1 MNHDL
6 LQNNV
11 PFLTAFLAASIL
23 AVAAGL
29 LVSSN
34 GQRFVRGA
42 AARHAILLASLLL
55 PPVLLAAGAIGLRM
69 PLPAQ
74 LPAKA
79 TVATAGVAVPSAP
92 AEESRLP
99 GVLATIWIAGAMVS
113 LARISV
119 EASRWRGIAARA
131 EIVSDPMILSRFESE
146 CVLARSAECVEPTVI
161 GIADPMVVLPAAYE
175 LEPRELEAVFAHELA
190 HVARRDN
197 LTALLVQLVCAAFW
211 FDPLHRI
218 ARRKLVELRERVCDD
233 LVLDRG
239 CDAEAYVAAL
249 ARSCETSFNTSVV
262 ACMSRLNLN
271 ERMESIMTHE
281 TRRRWPSWITRGF
294 VTAAVA
300 AAAITFATFA
310 PAPALVAG
318 TAPGA
323 YDFDVR
329 IMPHDYGRFTLT
341 IRVDTPEGPFTS
353 VAVITGVPD
362 SRTVTSTHG
371 GKSYKVAVNVAADG
385 SASGTLD
392 VTEGS
397 APLLSKS
404 KTFPVPLPPAP
415 PRPSEGA
422 KSTWN
427 KNMTPPKPISR
438 VEPSYTAEAKA
449 NGIFG
454 VVILALDITETGA
467 VNDVQVMKGL
477 PYGLDQAAV
486 DAVRQWR
493 WEPATLEGKAVPVK
507 FHVTINFK
515 LD

>member
-11 PFLTAFLAASIL
+11 PFLIAFVASSIL
-23 AVAAGL
+23 SVAAGL
-29 LVSSN
+29 IV
-34 GQRFVRGA
+34 QRLVRGA

-55 PPVLLAAGAIGLRM
+55 PPVLFAAGAIGLRL

-74 LPAKA
+74 PPAKA
-79 TVATAGVAVPSAP
+79 TVVTTGVLVPAQP
-92 AEESRLP
+92 ANENRLP
-99 GVLATIWIAGAMVS
+99 VVLATIWIAGAMVS
-113 LARISV
+113 LARISA

-131 EIVSDPMILSRFESE
+131 EIVSDPVILNRFESE

-161 GIADPMVVLPAAYE
+161 GIVDPIVVLPAGYD
-175 LEPRELEAVFAHELA
+175 LEPPELEAVFAHELA

-197 LTALLVQLVCAAFW
+197 LTALMVQLVCAAFW

-249 ARSCETSFNTSVV
+249 ARSCETSFNSTFNLPTV
-262 ACMSRLNLN
+262 ACMSRLKLN

-281 TRRRWPSWITRGF
+281 TRRRWPAWITRGF
-294 VTAAVA
+294 VTATVA

-310 PAPALVAG
+310 PAPAIVAG
-318 TAPGA
+318 AAPGA

-329 IMPHDYGRFTLT
+329 IMPHDGGRFTLT
-341 IRVDTPEGPFTS
+341 IRVDTPEGPISS
-353 VAVITGVPD
+353 VAVISGVPD
-362 SRTVTSTHG
+362 SRTVTTTHG
-371 GKSYKVAVNVAADG
+371 DKTYKVALNVAADG
-385 SASGTLD
+385 SAVGTLD
-392 VTEGS
+392 VSEGG
-397 APLLSKS
+397 APVLSKT
-404 KTFPVPLPPAP
+404 KTFPIPMPPAP
-415 PRPSEGA
+415 PRPSEAA
-422 KSTWN
+422 KSRWN
-427 KNMTPPKPISR
+427 ENMKPPKIVSR
-438 VEPSYTAEAKA
+438 VEPVYTAEAKA

-467 VNDVQVMKGL
+467 VTDVQVVKPL

-493 WEPATLEGKAVPVK
+493 WEPATLDGKAVPVK
-507 FHVTINFK
+507 FNVTINFK
-515 LD
+515 LG